1 MSEDRYYDW
10 DASYVIGAL
19 SADER
24 REYERHL
31 AECDACRE
39 QVADLAG
46 VPSLLAMVPPAQ
58 VMPADDAVTGTGTGT
73 GTGGAADPR
82 MPSASLPRLLA
93 AARKQR
99 RRSRVLVAGAVT
111 VAAGLAASLA
121 LVLPSWTGGQPPVP
135 SASQA
140 APAEPSRAGVALEQ
154 AVPSPLSADVTLVD
168 HAWGTRI
175 DSHCSYAET
184 LYGSSTQ
191 AYAMYVT
198 DRQGAEAEVATW
210 LARPGTTVEAV
221 GTTRLRAGDIAV
233 VDIRSVSTGEVLLR
247 SRLGSD

>member
-46 VPSLLAMVPPAQ
+46 VPSLLAMVPRAQ
-58 VMPADDAVTGTGTGT
+58 VGAADVVVA

-99 RRSRVLVAGAVT
+99 RRSRLLVAGAVT

-140 APAEPSRAGVALEQ
+140 APAQPQQATVALEQ
-154 AVPSPLSADVTLVD
+154 AVPSPLTADVTLVD

-184 LYGSSTQ
+184 LYGSSAQ

-221 GTTRLRAGDIAV
+221 GTTWLRAGDIAV

>member
-58 VMPADDAVTGTGTGT
+58 VMAADDAVAGA
-73 GTGGAADPR
+73 GGAADPW
-82 MPSASLPRLLA
+82 MPSASLPRLLT
-93 AARKQR
+93 AARRQR

-121 LVLPSWTGGQPPVP
+121 LVLPSWTSGQPPVP

-140 APAEPSRAGVALEQ
+140 APGQPQRATVALEQ
-154 AVPSPLSADVTLVD
+154 AVPSPLTADVTLVD

-184 LYGSSTQ
+184 LYGSSAQ